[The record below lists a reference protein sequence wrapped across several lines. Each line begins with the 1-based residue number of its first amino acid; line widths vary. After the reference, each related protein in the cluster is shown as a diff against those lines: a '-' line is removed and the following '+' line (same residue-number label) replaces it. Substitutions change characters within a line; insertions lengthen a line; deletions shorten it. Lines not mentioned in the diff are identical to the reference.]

1 MSKKIL
7 LVSMILLVLTV
18 ALTACKSKEP
28 EKKEEISNTTDK
40 VVETVTVTGKDGGVT
55 VVEIYEDASSNLY
68 ITNIDGEKVDIGADE
83 DGFYDDYK
91 DLVTAKPSSAESS
104 GTTTTNPSS
113 TTTTTTNA
121 SSSETATSG
130 GLVIGSKVH
139 QDSIDW
145 KDV

>member
-55 VVEIYEDASSNLY
+55 VVEIYEDASGDLY

-113 TTTTTTNA
+113 TTTTTNA

-130 GLVIGSKVH
+130 GLVIGSKVP

>member
-28 EKKEEISNTTDK
+28 EKKEEISNATDK

-55 VVEIYEDASSNLY
+55 VVEIYEDASGDRY

-113 TTTTTTNA
+113 TTTTTNA

-130 GLVIGSKVH
+130 GLVIGSKVP
-139 QDSIDW
+139 QDRIDW